1 VKVGD
6 LVIVRKGYG
15 TEDGTL
21 LAGDA
26 CLITRKYG
34 SQVDGSDR
42 FVGVLVLRTGM
53 EENRSRVVDR
63 FRLLEPTHDT

>member
-15 TEDGTL
+15 TADGTL

-34 SQVDGSDR
+34 SQ

-53 EENRSRVVDR
+53 EENRTLVVDR